1 MNVHFDHNEM
11 DIPGGSHMFLNFPRT
26 CGNLLRISE
35 LEKSADLEA
44 AALELWISMVDSS
57 RASIKPHQR
66 REWQSSTRMC
76 DRQQKS
82 MKFVIHFL
90 KA

>member
-1 MNVHFDHNEM
+1 MNGHFDHNEM
-11 DIPGGSHMFLNFPRT
+11 VIPGGAHMFLNFPRK
-26 CGNLLRISE
+26 CGNLLMISE

-66 REWQSSTRMC
+66 REWQSC
-76 DRQQKS
+76 DRIS
-82 MKFVIHFL
+82 SGV
-90 KA
+90 